1 MDLQKQD
8 SLYIKG
14 FMSEKKSHEVNVMA
28 SLCDALAKK
37 NSIQMV
43 FLCLLFYEFSKKKIF
58 MHICKNWYPHLF
70 WMECNLMRCVG
81 IIGIFWPYLEPIWSL
96 SKVARCYVG
105 SLTF

>member
-37 NSIQMV
+37 NNIQMV
-43 FLCLLFYEFSKKKIF
+43 FFAYYFTYFQKKKKKIC
-58 MHICKNWYPHLF
+58 MYI
-70 WMECNLMRCVG
+70 
-81 IIGIFWPYLEPIWSL
+81 
-96 SKVARCYVG
+96 
-105 SLTF
+105 